1 MKPCP
6 PNGLPNAEVTNGTLG
21 FPTVPAPNFAAAGA
35 NFPVNMV
42 ISAPGSVP
50 GMEWFSIASMG
61 DEDAGPGIFAARVK
75 LKRYLMTKKTA
86 AKPTPAEVEI
96 LGILWTRGPSTVR
109 EIHERLGA
117 DRSIGY
123 TGVLKL
129 LQNMHAKGLVQRSQ
143 DGQAH
148 VYEAR
153 ESARMKRQLL
163 GDLVQ
168 RVFAGSASQ
177 LVLHLLEDEKASP
190 EEIEEIRQMLAH
202 HRRRSK

>member
-1 MKPCP
+1 
-6 PNGLPNAEVTNGTLG
+6 
-21 FPTVPAPNFAAAGA
+21 
-35 NFPVNMV
+35 
-42 ISAPGSVP
+42 
-50 GMEWFSIASMG
+50 
-61 DEDAGPGIFAARVK
+61 
-75 LKRYLMTKKTA
+75 MTRKTA

-96 LGILWTRGPSTVR
+96 LGVLWGRGPSTVR
-109 EIHERLGA
+109 EVHERLGP
-117 DRSIGY
+117 DRTVGY

-129 LQNMHAKGLVQRSQ
+129 MQNMHAKGLVHRNQ

-153 ESARMKRQLL
+153 EPAQMKRQLL

-190 EEIEEIRQMLAH
+190 EEIEEIRQMLAK